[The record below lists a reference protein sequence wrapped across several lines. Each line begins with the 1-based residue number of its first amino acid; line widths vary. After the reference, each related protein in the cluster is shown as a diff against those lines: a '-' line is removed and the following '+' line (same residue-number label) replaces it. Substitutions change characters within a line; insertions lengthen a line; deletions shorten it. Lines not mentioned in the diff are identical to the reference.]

1 MNHRVNFGQF
11 KLCTDIEKNPG
22 PSVYV
27 DAIKTINAPYCQGNV
42 TGFGENGGQRCVA
55 VSLGALI
62 YSKIRKI
69 TSVDDMTQIMI
80 VGIQLYSCLSLLVRQ
95 SMSML
100 TELPGMVLHLEYS
113 DSYTCNI
120 HHYCICHSQVTA
132 FNTLLALNYNSF
144 ILMVAIIGLGICS
157 TEAGGYNAFDSHA
170 RDMYHNSHSEG
181 TCVLLEIPSMHKLV
195 QYFQTLHR
203 NEDIYELKGVHIAT
217 FEPHLFSSNVEN
229 CSISN
234 VNSYQCSCKQCCP
247 IAVYAMCYS
256 LINPC
261 GYWT

>member
-1 MNHRVNFGQF
+1 MS
-11 KLCTDIEKNPG
+11 LC
-22 PSVYV
+22 
-27 DAIKTINAPYCQGNV
+27 
-42 TGFGENGGQRCVA
+42 
-55 VSLGALI
+55 ALI
-62 YSKIRKI
+62 YSKITKI

-80 VGIQLYSCLSLLVRQ
+80 VGIQLYSSLSLLARQ
-95 SMSML
+95 SMLML
-100 TELPGMVLHLEYS
+100 TELPGMVTVFEQFFHLEYS

-120 HHYCICHSQVTA
+120 HGDPRIEGYHYCICHSQGTA
-132 FNTLLALNYNSF
+132 FETLLALNYNSF
-144 ILMVAIIGLGICS
+144 ILTVAIIGVGIYS
-157 TEAGGYNAFDSHA
+157 IEAGGYNVFDSHA

-234 VNSYQCSCKQCCP
+234 VNSYQCSCKQCYP